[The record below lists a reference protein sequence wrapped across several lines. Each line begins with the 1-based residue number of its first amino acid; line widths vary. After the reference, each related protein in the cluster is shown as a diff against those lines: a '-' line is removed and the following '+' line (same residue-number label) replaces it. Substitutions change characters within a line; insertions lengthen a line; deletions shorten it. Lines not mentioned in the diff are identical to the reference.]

1 MHFHTASLAISIIII
16 VFELILLA
24 VRSQLARALP
34 DAPNLGMTNEEQMI
48 ATKRSSFCCVIHSSS
63 FFYTF
68 ILTQQSYTYQVA
80 AFLMSTVRSTSGKL
94 GSARPTW
101 SVTVLMARTND
112 VYIGKPVPY

>member
-1 MHFHTASLAISIIII
+1 MADNIEDVILAETTRTRYLNYALSVITS
-16 VFELILLA
+16 
-24 VRSQLARALP
+24 RALP
-34 DAPNLGMTNEEQMI
+34 DVPNHGMANEEQMI
-48 ATKRSSFCCVIHSSS
+48 ATKQSSFCCVIHSSS

-68 ILTQQSYTYQVA
+68 ILTQQSHTYQVA

-94 GSARPTW
+94 GSARPRW